1 MQYARRVPQS
11 LHEEHMAT
19 LGTLEKLE
27 GFLLRNKPGKPANA
41 ADPGVT
47 ALLNLLI
54 ALAATEVVEHF
65 RFEEEELFPLLAAR
79 GEGDI
84 GGLLA
89 DEHAVI
95 RPLSQTIAALSRQA
109 REDGFSPAAW
119 AEFHPLGFELIE
131 RMMAHIQKEEMALL
145 PLLEDALDED
155 DDARL
160 ALAYAGTR

>member
-1 MQYARRVPQS
+1 MQYARCVPQS

-27 GFLLRNKPGKPANA
+27 GFLLRNKPGAPPNA
-41 ADPGVT
+41 ADPGVA

-54 ALAATEVVEHF
+54 ALAASDVIDHF
-65 RFEEEELFPLLAAR
+65 RFEEDELFPLLMAR

-95 RPLSQTIAALSRQA
+95 RPLGESVAALSRRA
-109 REDGFSPAAW
+109 REAGFAPPDW
-119 AEFHPLGFELIE
+119 AEFHRLGFELIE

-145 PLLEDALDED
+145 PLLEDALGDE

-160 ALAYAGTR
+160 AMAYAGAR